1 MKSKT
6 VTRRLGWGDLRS
18 GELFCAV
25 LQAQGLRRGEKV
37 VRLAVLRCISN
48 RPEPLTPRAIRRHG
62 PYEVRRE
69 GFAGLSVRAF
79 VAFFCR
85 EMRVREGQRVNRIEF
100 EYLR

>member
-1 MKSKT
+1 M
-6 VTRRLGWGDLRS
+6 GG
-18 GELFCAV
+18 
-25 LQAQGLRRGEKV
+25 AQV
-37 VRLAVLRCISN
+37 WDAF
-48 RPEPLTPRAIRRHG
+48 
-62 PYEVRRE
+62 RRE